1 MTVWTWA
8 WWKAALER
16 ALKTLA
22 QTLIALIGAEQVNV
36 ISLDWANLLG
46 IAATAALISVL
57 TSLASAQFGN
67 PGPSLADEDIVV
79 TPKTG
84 PDRRA
89 SDFND
94 QMIGDDGGDDR

>member
-1 MTVWTWA
+1 MTVWTWE

-36 ISLDWANLLG
+36 ISLEWANLLG

-67 PGPSLADEDIVV
+67 PGPSLADEGIV
-79 TPKTG
+79 TAAPKTG
-84 PDRRA
+84 PDSRA
-89 SDFND
+89 SEFND
-94 QMIGDDGGDDR
+94 QMIDG